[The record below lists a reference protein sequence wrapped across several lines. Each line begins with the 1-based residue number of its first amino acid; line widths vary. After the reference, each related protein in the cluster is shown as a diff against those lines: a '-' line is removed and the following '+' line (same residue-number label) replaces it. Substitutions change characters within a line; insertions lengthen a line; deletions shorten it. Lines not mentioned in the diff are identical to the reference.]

1 MWLSVS
7 QTLPMLSTPICT
19 YSPPRGKNKE
29 LFCCSI
35 AVKGSSFVD
44 WRCSIHTNGIGR
56 GESIIEKN
64 ITDEYHATLLANIIP
79 VKPVDSPCEPV
90 QVSPRRPDS
99 PIFKPVQVSPRRSD
113 SPIFKPVDSPIGKSQ
128 RRPATLKKD
137 RWFTPK
143 KFIEI
148 VRHLPGHYCAY
159 SPFKG
164 HNKGLICGKSAY
176 KLEDEEWSPNFWNYR
191 CTNCWGKRGVSQ
203 GLLLSAA
210 MNLLRG
216 DSSSPKE
223 KEEEEMPGL
232 VNAEPLPYNSFTEE
246 VDFLPNDS
254 LTALLGDGWY
264 IMLGEKNYFI
274 KCTKKETC
282 VYGYLKLDNPGEDN
296 ITSEMLDDIEGVD
309 SEDRNFFISHNVKI
323 YSPSV
328 IWH

>member
-35 AVKGSSFVD
+35 AVGGSSFLD
-44 WRCSIHTNGIGR
+44 WRCSIHTDRIGR
-56 GESIIEKN
+56 GGSIIEKN
-64 ITDEYHATLLANIIP
+64 ITDEYHTTLLANIIP
-79 VKPVDSPCEPV
+79 VKPVDSPIRK
-90 QVSPRRPDS
+90 S
-99 PIFKPVQVSPRRSD
+99 QVSPRRSD
-113 SPIFKPVDSPIGKSQ
+113 SPIFKPVDSPIRKSQ
-128 RRPATLKKD
+128 GRPAILKKD

-148 VRHLPGHYCAY
+148 VRDFPEHYCAY

-164 HNKGLICGKSAY
+164 VNKELICGSLAY
-176 KLEDEEWSPNFWNYR
+176 KYDEEEWGPNFWNYR

-246 VDFLPNDS
+246 VDFVPNDS

-264 IMLGEKNYFI
+264 IMLGEKNYLT

-296 ITSEMLDDIEGVD
+296 ITLEMLDDIEGVD